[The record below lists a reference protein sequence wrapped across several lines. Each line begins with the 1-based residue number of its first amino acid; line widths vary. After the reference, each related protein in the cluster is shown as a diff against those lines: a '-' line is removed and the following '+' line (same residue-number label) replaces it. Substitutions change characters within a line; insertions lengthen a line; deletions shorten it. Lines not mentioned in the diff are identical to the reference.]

1 MTEDIYR
8 DGILFV
14 AYDGCPEGGF
24 SDKASAKEAMAKLQA
39 EGWCVRVLLHHGK
52 WMVYY
57 GKRVTSSE

>member
-24 SDKASAKEAMAKLQA
+24 SDKASA
-39 EGWCVRVLLHHGK
+39 CVRVLLHHGK